1 MESFFVQWLYSSP
14 FSYDISMGHFHCAAI
29 FARVNDI
36 TIVDWRESLYGL
48 KWWFVGSLVRV
59 I

>member
-48 KWWFVGSLVRV
+48 KWWFVG
-59 I
+59 